1 MSFDIY
7 EFDVAEYMDNLEQT
21 MKELSERFAICD
33 EGVNIQIGQSRW
45 NFCPSWNS
53 KDFIT

>member
-45 NFCPSWNS
+45 NFCPS
-53 KDFIT
+53 